1 MQIDSLSWFPGHMTK
16 TKRMVAQEMG
26 HMDAVCEIL
35 DARIPLSSRNPD
47 VDELAAGK
55 VSCFVVTRRGKPV
68 AEIIPPRS
76 NSSGLKFG
84 LEKGKWSLDDKAF
97 KAADA
102 AVAEMFA

>member
-1 MQIDSLSWFPGHMTK
+1 MTSIGMFEAK
-16 TKRMVAQEMG
+16 THFAQF
-26 HMDAVCEIL
+26 
-35 DARIPLSSRNPD
+35 

-76 NSSGLKFG
+76 GTSGLKFG

-97 KAADA
+97 EATDA